1 MQWNQRPNLRWY
13 DCLEPGIILAMI
25 RTSTL
30 FTLLLCGLAIL
41 PAALP
46 AAEKQLVQP
55 KEFAPGRPFSPGIRA
70 DGTLYVAGQI
80 GQDLKT
86 GKMGATFED
95 EVKLTLENIGVILK
109 EAGYGFE
116 DAVSVTVYLTDIAL
130 FPRMNAVYVPF
141 FPEPRPVRATV
152 AVKSLVGTAQ
162 IEISLTAWKDPNA
175 KGKGKA
181 KK

>member
-1 MQWNQRPNLRWY
+1 ML
-13 DCLEPGIILAMI
+13 

-30 FTLLLCGLAIL
+30 LATCL
-41 PAALP
+41 FSAAFL
-46 AAEKQLVQP
+46 AAEEKQLVQP
-55 KEFAPGRPFSPGIRA
+55 KEFAPGRPFSPGIIA
-70 DGTLYVAGQI
+70 NGTLYVAGQI

-86 GKMGATFED
+86 GKMGTTFED

-109 EAGYGFE
+109 EAGYDYK

-130 FPRMNAVYVPF
+130 FNRMNAIYVPF

-152 AVKSLVGTAQ
+152 AVAKLVGTAQ
-162 IEISLTAWKDPNA
+162 IEISLTAWKDPGA
-175 KGKGKA
+175 KGKKKA

>member
-1 MQWNQRPNLRWY
+1 MF
-13 DCLEPGIILAMI
+13 

-30 FTLLLCGLAIL
+30 LTLLLFSLAT
-41 PAALP
+41 LP

-55 KEFAPGRPFSPGIRA
+55 KEFAPGRPFSPGIVA
-70 DGTLYVAGQI
+70 NGTLYVAGQI

-86 GKMGATFED
+86 AKMAATFED

-109 EAGYGFE
+109 EAGYDYK

-130 FPRMNAVYVPF
+130 FPRMNAVYIPF

-152 AVKSLVGTAQ
+152 AVNKLVGTAQ
-162 IEISLTAWKDPNA
+162 IEISLTAWKDPRV
-175 KGKGKA
+175 KGKRKA

>member
-1 MQWNQRPNLRWY
+1 MKQWNQWPNLRWY
-13 DCLEPGIILAMI
+13 AGLEPGIIVPMF

-30 FTLLLCGLAIL
+30 LTLLLLSLANL
-41 PAALP
+41 PAS
-46 AAEKQLVQP
+46 EKQLVQP
-55 KEFAPGRPFSPGIRA
+55 KEFAPGRPFSPGIIA
-70 DGTLYVAGQI
+70 NGTLYVAGQI

-86 GKMGATFED
+86 GKMAATFEE

-109 EAGYGFE
+109 EAGYDYS

-152 AVKSLVGTAQ
+152 AVNKLVGTAQ
-162 IEISLTAWKDPNA
+162 IEISLTAWKNT
-175 KGKGKA
+175 KGKGKKKA